1 MKHYTIIAKDDE
13 TGKEVTY
20 TFTSLTEYRAKLDEI
35 NAGYFT
41 LEENTLTTLVV
52 ARLKDLFSE

>member
-20 TFTSLTEYRAKLDEI
+20 TFTSYTDYRAKLDEI
-35 NAGYFT
+35 NQGYFT